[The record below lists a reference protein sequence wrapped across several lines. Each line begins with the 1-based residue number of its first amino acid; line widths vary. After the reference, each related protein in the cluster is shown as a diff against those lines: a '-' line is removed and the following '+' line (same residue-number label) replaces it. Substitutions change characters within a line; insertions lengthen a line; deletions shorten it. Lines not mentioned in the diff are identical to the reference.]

1 MRSPLSLQEKIT
13 LLSQFYRREHR
24 LPGYAEMLTLFDYRS
39 RNAVFKLLRRMERA
53 GVVRIGANG
62 KLSATDRLS
71 GAIRLLGQVKAGFP
85 SPAEEELA
93 DTISLDE
100 YLISH
105 PAATFMLTVS
115 GDSMLDAGIHP
126 GDLVLVEKG
135 REARHNDVVLAQ
147 VDGEWTL
154 KYYICDAHGVR
165 LEAANRR
172 YPPIRPRQSLQIGG
186 VVRAV
191 IRKYR

>member
-1 MRSPLSLQEKIT
+1 MPAQSSLPEKAA
-13 LLSQFYRREHR
+13 LLRRFYRREQR
-24 LPGYAEMLTLFDYRS
+24 LPGYTEMLNLFGYRS
-39 RNAVFKLLRRMERA
+39 RNAVFKLLRRLQQA
-53 GVVRIGANG
+53 GFLRIGCDG
-62 KLSATDRLS
+62 KVSPTPRLS
-71 GAIRLLGQVKAGFP
+71 GTVRLLGQVNAGFP

-105 PAATFMLTVS
+105 PESTFMVTVS

-154 KYYICDAHGVR
+154 KYYIRDGQGVR

-172 YPPIRPRQSLQIGG
+172 YAPIRPRQTLQIGG

>member
-1 MRSPLSLQEKIT
+1 MNTRTGLSEKT
-13 LLSQFYRREHR
+13 DALRDFYRREHR
-24 LPGYAEMLTLFDYRS
+24 APGYAEMLILFGYRS
-39 RNAVFKLLRRMERA
+39 RNAVFKLLRRLERE
-53 GVVRIGANG
+53 GFVSIGAHG
-62 KLSATDRLS
+62 KLALTDRLT
-71 GAIRLLGQVKAGFP
+71 GTVRMLGHVAAGFP

-100 YLISH
+100 YLIQR

-135 REARHNDVVLAQ
+135 REPRQNDVVLAQ

-154 KYYICDAHGVR
+154 KHYITDADGVR

-172 YPPIRPRQSLQIGG
+172 YAPIRPQRSLQIGG

-191 IRKYR
+191 IRKYV

>member
-1 MRSPLSLQEKIT
+1 MRVQTSLPHKIKQ
-13 LLSQFYRREHR
+13 LRDFYRREQR

-39 RNAVFKLLRRMERA
+39 RNAVFKLIRRLEQA
-53 GVVRIGANG
+53 GIVRIAPGG
-62 KLSATDRLS
+62 KLAATDRLT
-71 GAIRLLGQVKAGFP
+71 GAVRLLGQVQAGFP

-100 YLISH
+100 YLIRR
-105 PAATFMLTVS
+105 PEATFMLTVS

-135 REARHNDVVLAQ
+135 RTARHNDVVLAQ

-154 KYYICDAHGVR
+154 KYYIHDENGVR
-165 LEAANRR
+165 LEAANRK
-172 YPPIRPRQSLQIGG
+172 YAPIHPRRSLHIGG
-186 VVRAV
+186 VIRAV
-191 IRKYR
+191 VRKYR

>member
-1 MRSPLSLQEKIT
+1 MRTTSLQAKT
-13 LLSQFYRREHR
+13 ALLRQFHRRERR
-24 LPGYAEMLTLFDYRS
+24 LPGYAEMLTLFGYRS
-39 RNAVFKLLRRMERA
+39 RNAVFKLLRRLERA
-53 GVVRIGANG
+53 GMVRIGPNG
-62 KLSATDRLS
+62 KLSATDRLTGS
-71 GAIRLLGQVKAGFP
+71 LRVLGQVNAGFP
-85 SPAEEELA
+85 SPAEEELV

-100 YLISH
+100 YLIRD
-105 PAATFMLTVS
+105 PASTFMLTVS
-115 GDSMLDAGIHP
+115 GDSMIDAGIHP

-154 KYYICDAHGVR
+154 KYYIRDAHGVR

-172 YPPIRPRQSLQIGG
+172 YAPIRPRRTLQIGG

-191 IRKYR
+191 VRKYR

>member
-1 MRSPLSLQEKIT
+1 MHAKSSLSDKISR
-13 LLSQFYRREHR
+13 LRDFYRHEHR
-24 LPGYAEMLTLFDYRS
+24 LPGYAEMLTLFGYRS
-39 RNAVFKLLRRMERA
+39 RNAVYKLIRRLEAA
-53 GVVRIGANG
+53 GVVRIGAGG
-62 KLSATDRLS
+62 KLSATDQLT
-71 GAIRLLGQVKAGFP
+71 GVIRILGQVQAGFP

-100 YLISH
+100 YLIRR
-105 PAATFMLTVS
+105 PEATFMLTVS

-135 REARHNDVVLAQ
+135 RTARNNDVVLAQ

-154 KYYICDAHGVR
+154 KYYIHDAQGVR
-165 LEAANRR
+165 LEAANQN
-172 YPPIRPRQSLQIGG
+172 YAPIRPRRSLHIGG
-186 VVRAV
+186 VIRAV